1 VTQLAQDRCKMN
13 GEFYRLAEI
22 GSLIGDPARANML
35 SELMAGRALTA
46 GELAA
51 VARITPQTVSA
62 HLAKLLAARLIR
74 VERQGRHRY
83 VTIASPTVAEMLETM
98 LFVASA
104 QPAVDR
110 RSAKLPRI
118 HAALKRARTCYDHL
132 AGELGVALCDA
143 LVERE
148 CIHLS
153 DGSAELSARGL
164 EFCDA
169 FGLELAASHGSRRPL
184 CRACL
189 DWSERR
195 THLAGR
201 FGAALAQR
209 LFALR
214 WIERAAQGRALQ
226 LTAAGS
232 VGMRETFGVVLAQ
245 VA

>member
-1 VTQLAQDRCKMN
+1 MS
-13 GEFYRLAEI
+13 GEHYRLAEI
-22 GSLIGDPARANML
+22 GALIGDPARASML
-35 SELMAGRALTA
+35 NELMSGRALTA

-51 VARITPQTVSA
+51 AAGVTPQTVSA

-83 VTIASPTVAEMLETM
+83 ATIASPAVAQMLETM
-98 LFVASA
+98 LFVASGERIEQA
-104 QPAVDR
+104 KR
-110 RSAKLPRI
+110 AKLPRI

-143 LVERE
+143 LVARE
-148 CIHLS
+148 YVWLR
-153 DGSAELSARGL
+153 DGAAELTPSGL
-164 EFCDA
+164 VFCDTFA
-169 FGLELAASHGSRRPL
+169 LQLAAPSGSRRPL

-209 LFALR
+209 LFDLC
-214 WIERAAQGRALQ
+214 WIERAQQGRAVM
-226 LTAAGS
+226 LTAAGEAAVS
-232 VGMRETFGVVLAQ
+232 ETFGVALSQ